1 MCQGIGCSLERSR
14 CGRFP
19 DARRGSCV
27 YGPSPRRFFRWRERM
42 TTADA
47 LDRARGSFSR
57 HAWADAYDQLSAA
70 DHESPLAPADLER
83 LAMAAHLVGRDD
95 DSADVW
101 ARAFHEWLRV
111 GDAPRG
117 ARCAFWLGL
126 GLLHRGESAR
136 SGGWLARARRLLDD
150 GHLDCVEQGYLL
162 LPVALQS
169 LAGGDA
175 AAAYAT
181 FSQAAKIGDR
191 FRDPDLTTL
200 ARLGGGQ
207 ALTRLGETAE
217 GVALL
222 DEVMVAVT
230 AGEVAA
236 IVVGI
241 VYCGV
246 IVACQEVF
254 DVRRAQEWTAALSH
268 WCTSQPDLVPFR
280 GQCLVHRSEIL
291 QMHGAWPDA
300 LEEARRACERISYPP
315 GPPGVVGMAFYQL
328 AELQRLRGE
337 YAKAEEA
344 YRLASQQGRTP
355 QPGLALL
362 RLAQGQVAAATA
374 AIRTALDQAQDRTA
388 RCRMLAALVEIVL
401 AAGDA
406 DAPLLHAVAAH
417 ALGAVLLA
425 EGDARAALATL
436 RRAWTAWQEM
446 EAPYEAARIRV
457 LVGLACRQLGDED
470 TAAMELDAARWVF
483 QELGAAPELARVEQ
497 LSRAAAPKAAGGLSA
512 REVQV
517 LALVA
522 AGNSNRAIAGELF
535 LSEKTVER
543 HVSNILTKLGVGSR
557 TAAAAYAFEHGIR

>member
-1 MCQGIGCSLERSR
+1 
-14 CGRFP
+14 
-19 DARRGSCV
+19 
-27 YGPSPRRFFRWRERM
+27 M

-268 WCTSQPDLVPFR
+268 WCAAQPELVAFR
-280 GQCLVHRSEIL
+280 GQCLVHRAEIMQL
-291 QMHGAWPDA
+291 HGAWPDA
-300 LEEARRACERISYPP
+300 LEEARRACDRLSDPP
-315 GPPGVVGMAFYQL
+315 GPSVVVGMAFYQL
-328 AELQRLRGE
+328 AELHRLRGE
-337 YAKAEEA
+337 FAKAEEA
-344 YRLASQQGRTP
+344 YREASQRGRTP

-362 RLAQGQVAAATA
+362 RLAQGQVAAAVA
-374 AIRTALDQAQDRTA
+374 AIRTALDQAQGRAA
-388 RCRMLAALVEIVL
+388 RSQVLAALVEIVL
-401 AAGDA
+401 AAGDVPTACAVA
-406 DAPLLHAVAAH
+406 DELAEIAGDVGAPLLRAVAAH
-417 ALGAVLLA
+417 AQGAVLLA

-436 RRAWTAWQEM
+436 RHAWTAWQEM
-446 EAPYEAARIRV
+446 EAPYEAARVRV

-483 QELGAAPELARVEQ
+483 HELGAAPELARVEQ
-497 LSRAAAPKAAGGLSA
+497 LSRAAAPKTAGGLSA

-522 AGNSNRAIAGELF
+522 AGNSNRAIAAELF

>member
-1 MCQGIGCSLERSR
+1 MT
-14 CGRFP
+14 
-19 DARRGSCV
+19 
-27 YGPSPRRFFRWRERM
+27 

-47 LDRARGSFSR
+47 LERARGSFGR
-57 HAWADAYDQLSAA
+57 HAWADAYAQLSAL
-70 DHESPLAPADLER
+70 DHESPLAPGDLER
-83 LAMAAHLVGRDD
+83 LAMAAYLVGKGD

-101 ARAFHEWLRV
+101 ARAFHEWLRA
-111 GDAPRG
+111 GDAPRA

-126 GLLHRGESAR
+126 GLLERGESAR
-136 SGGWLARARRLLDD
+136 GGGWLARARRLLDD

-162 LPVALQS
+162 LPAALQS
-169 LAGGDA
+169 LAQGDA

-181 FSQAAKIGDR
+181 FSQAAKVADR
-191 FRDPDLTTL
+191 FGDPDLTIL
-200 ARLGGGQ
+200 ARLGRGQ

-217 GVALL
+217 GLTLL

-236 IVVGI
+236 TVVGI

-246 IVACQEVF
+246 LVACQWAF

-268 WCTSQPDLVPFR
+268 WCASQPDLVPFR
-280 GQCLVHRSEIL
+280 GQCLVHRAEIMQL
-291 QMHGAWPDA
+291 HGAWPEA
-300 LEEARRACERISYPP
+300 LEEARRARDQLSQPA
-315 GPPGVVGMAFYQL
+315 GPTAVVGMASYQL
-328 AELQRLRGE
+328 AELHRLRGE
-337 YAKAEEA
+337 FDKAEEA
-344 YRLASQQGRTP
+344 FRQASQQGLTP

-362 RLAQGQVAAATA
+362 RLAQGQVGAATA
-374 AIRTALDQAQDRTA
+374 AIRTALDQAQDRA
-388 RCRMLAALVEIVL
+388 VRAKLLAALVEIAL
-401 AAGDA
+401 AAGDVPTARGAA
-406 DAPLLHAVAAH
+406 DELAGIAGDVGAPLLRAVAVH
-417 ALGAVLLA
+417 AQGAVLLA

-436 RRAWTAWQEM
+436 RHAWTAWQEI
-446 EAPYEAARIRV
+446 EAPYEAARVRV
-457 LVGLACRQLGDED
+457 LVGLACRQLADQD

-497 LSRAAAPKAAGGLSA
+497 LARPAAPKAAGGLSA

-522 AGNSNRAIAGELF
+522 AGTSNRAIAADLF